1 MAESK
6 VLNPPA
12 ADRKNT
18 RRTGKVCEFLT
29 YSGREAFKRLRTN
42 VLIGLGEKPDKKGQ
56 VIGITSAQPS
66 EGKSTVSVN
75 LAYSL
80 AELGK
85 TVLLIDSDMRRPAI
99 HDIVGVGLT
108 PGLSEVL
115 TGGTALNDTVVRYNS
130 SADKTFFDLI
140 PGGTIPEDP
149 VEKLNSG
156 RYQKL
161 LEAAANAFDYV
172 VVDLPPVNAVVDAVN
187 VSKFV
192 DGMMVVLREGHC
204 PRYVLEECMD
214 QLRYANA
221 HVLGF
226 VMNGCVEGA
235 SKHYQYG
242 SRYGYGYRYEN
253 KQK

>member
-1 MAESK
+1 M
-6 VLNPPA
+6 
-12 ADRKNT
+12 
-18 RRTGKVCEFLT
+18 
-29 YSGREAFKRLRTN
+29 
-42 VLIGLGEKPDKKGQ
+42 
-56 VIGITSAQPS
+56 
-66 EGKSTVSVN
+66 SVN

-85 TVLLIDSDMRRPAI
+85 TVLLIDCDMRRPAI
-99 HDIVGVGLT
+99 HDIVGVSLT

-115 TGGTALNDTVVRYNS
+115 EGRTALNDTVVRYNS

-156 RYQKL
+156 RFQKL

-253 KQK
+253 KKQ

>member
-12 ADRKNT
+12 ADRKNSQ
-18 RRTGKVCEFLT
+18 RGGKYCEFLT

-42 VLIGLGEKPDKKGQ
+42 ALIGLGDKTDKKGQ
-56 VIGITSAQPS
+56 IIGITSAQPS

-85 TVLLIDSDMRRPAI
+85 TVLLIDCDMRRPAI
-99 HDIVGVGLT
+99 HDIVGVSLT

-115 TGGTALNDTVVRYNS
+115 EGRTALNDTVVRYNS

-156 RYQKL
+156 RFQKL

-253 KQK
+253 KKQ